1 MKNKDYRTFRL
12 GSISKKNFLMT
23 VYNDLCMQ
31 QNETSHFQTR
41 NISFE
46 VISVVQGRTK
56 RGLERKAP
64 PHLKK
69 LL

>member
-46 VISVVQGRTK
+46 VISIGQGRTK
-56 RGLERKAP
+56 RGRERKAP